1 MCSNTNSKYP
11 GWVIFFSANNFG
23 IMLDLVSGYKPCQCV
38 FVCVWVCDHCRCP
51 SHICLPSLCLITAH
65 IPQHCLLWL
74 CKMPGA
80 FFPRHRDKERKSEP
94 SYLWQYQGEQALRCL
109 GDSVVIGTKQIKC
122 QPFKRWLGSRGS
134 GQANSLGKQSAA
146 ILFSPSAAVLTFFAW
161 ITWMDI
167 LKNSPVV
174 APRSRVRLQADIYN
188 YVKLVVSHIAVV
200 GSR

>member
-146 ILFSPSAAVLTFFAW
+146 ILFSPSAAVLTF
-161 ITWMDI
+161 
-167 LKNSPVV
+167 L
-174 APRSRVRLQADIYN
+174 L
-188 YVKLVVSHIAVV
+188 
-200 GSR
+200 G